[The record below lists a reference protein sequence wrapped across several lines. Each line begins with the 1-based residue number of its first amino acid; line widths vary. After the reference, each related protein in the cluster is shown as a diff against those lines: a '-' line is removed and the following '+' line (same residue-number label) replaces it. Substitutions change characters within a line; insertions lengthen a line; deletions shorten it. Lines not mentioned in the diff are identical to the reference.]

1 MRKSFIR
8 TRRQDPAAARGRFGE
23 ALKLLSLVGI
33 VAAGWNAC
41 RQVHR
46 ERRAERTGLPV
57 ERLQTWEDEGGRL
70 PATDAPATAS
80 VRTASVG
87 G

>member
-1 MRKSFIR
+1 MLLKPFTR
-8 TRRQDPAAARGRFGE
+8 TRRPHATARHGRVGE
-23 ALKLLSLVGI
+23 ALKVLSLLGV

-46 ERRAERTGLPV
+46 ERCAERAGLPA

-70 PATDAPATAS
+70 PASARYTE
-80 VRTASVG
+80 R
-87 G
+87 